1 MTANSVLPTLCI
13 PRPPIVRPS
22 TALHTAQTQR
32 EIKRLHKEKRRL
44 DDDYK
49 LQYADYTQAARTTEH
64 TRQVT
69 ALSDVFIQ
77 VPPSNNHPYS

>member
-1 MTANSVLPTLCI
+1 LTFSYSLPSELI
-13 PRPPIVRPS
+13 PLAPRWP
-22 TALHTAQTQR
+22 AQTQR

-64 TRQVT
+64 TRQVWLCL
-69 ALSDVFIQ
+69 ADR
-77 VPPSNNHPYS
+77 